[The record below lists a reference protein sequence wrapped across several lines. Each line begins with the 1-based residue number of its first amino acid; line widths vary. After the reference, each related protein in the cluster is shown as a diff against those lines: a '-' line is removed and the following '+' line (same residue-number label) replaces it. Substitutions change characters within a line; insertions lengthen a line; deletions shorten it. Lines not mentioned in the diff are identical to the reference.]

1 MSTRSGGGGGRKPP
15 GGPGKQPFGSHSHY
29 KEAQAQKDQAAEE
42 GDEGKE
48 LAAIKTERK
57 SRAVHGN
64 TQHGGLDTG
73 HQKWNAHLNRRIRQL
88 EASQEEQRDL
98 ARGPVGADGGR
109 PTPKTSA
116 PLAPTWGSGRIPGTA
131 PKAPSLG
138 LDAFPSLVAPT
149 STSSSSSTTSHTTPG
164 PMPPVASPSPSTST
178 PMAPIPT
185 PRPTSVHGG
194 SGTTTSSP
202 SGGLVPTGST
212 FSPPVQSSGPSRP
225 TVQTM
230 PPVSSPPKRGGG
242 EPGSST
248 TPGSGGKPGGG
259 TGSGTGK

>member
-1 MSTRSGGGGGRKPP
+1 MSTRSSGGGGGRKPP

-73 HQKWNAHLNRRIRQL
+73 HQKWNAHLNRRITQL
-88 EASQEEQRDL
+88 EAREEEQRDL

-138 LDAFPSLVAPT
+138 LDAFPALGSST
-149 STSSSSSTTSHTTPG
+149 STSSSSHTTPG
-164 PMPPVASPSPSTST
+164 PMPPIPAPSPSTST
-178 PMAPIPT
+178 PMAPIPV

-194 SGTTTSSP
+194 GASSSTS
-202 SGGLVPTGST
+202 SGGLVPTGPT
-212 FSPPVQSSGPSRP
+212 FSPPVQPSGPSRP
-225 TVQTM
+225 TAHAM
-230 PPVSSPPKRGGG
+230 PPVPSQPKRGGG
-242 EPGSST
+242 
-248 TPGSGGKPGGG
+248 PGSGGKPGSDGKPGGG
-259 TGSGTGK
+259 TPPSGGTTGK